1 MHLIPLPIQ
10 VVTVMR
16 IDVRRFSLPALAL
29 PALALPALALP
40 ARALPTIAAL
50 LALLTGCV
58 TPPAD
63 DKTPVTPV
71 TPGSDRYSQDQDT
84 APEKRPDVSTIPQPE
99 PRPEPRSRYGNH
111 SPYTVFGETYH
122 VLPSAE
128 GYTAEG
134 IASWY
139 GTKFHGHRTSS
150 GEPYDMYQ
158 FTAAHRSLPL
168 PTFARVTSLEN
179 GKSVIVR
186 INDRGPF
193 HPDREID
200 LSWAAASKLGIEQR
214 GTGRVRVEVI
224 TPEGNH
230 HRSASATRAGSSS
243 GQQGIR
249 AAADSP
255 PPPAELY
262 LQIGAFGQPDTAQGL
277 VNRLL
282 GQFAYPVAIRPGRNQ
297 DTPIYRVWLGPFAT
311 ENDREQAHR
320 LVSEAGYGEPVRVMP

>member
-1 MHLIPLPIQ
+1 
-10 VVTVMR
+10 MR
-16 IDVRRFSLPALAL
+16 QQRFSLQVVHAMSRSA
-29 PALALPALALP
+29 
-40 ARALPTIAAL
+40 IAASALILCL
-50 LALLTGCV
+50 LAACTSRPPEP
-58 TPPAD
+58 TPPAQ
-63 DKTPVTPV
+63 PV
-71 TPGSDRYSQDQDT
+71 TPGSDRYSQKYDT
-84 APEKRPDVSTIPQPE
+84 APDKRPDVSLIPQPE

-122 VLPSAE
+122 VMESAE
-128 GYTAEG
+128 GYVAEG

-158 FTAAHRSLPL
+158 FTAAHRYLPL

-200 LSWAAASKLGIEQR
+200 LSWAAAAKLGIEQA

-224 TPEGNH
+224 TPENN
-230 HRSASATRAGSSS
+230 RPQQASATRAGGSN
-243 GQQGIR
+243 QPAMR
-249 AAADSP
+249 AAASSP

-262 LQIGAFGQPDTAQGL
+262 LQIGAFQQSATAQQL

-282 GQFAYPVAIRPGRNQ
+282 GEFSWPVAIRPGNIQ
-297 DTPIYRVWLGPFAT
+297 GNPTYRVWVGPFAT
-311 ENDREQAHR
+311 ENAREQAHGQ
-320 LVSEAGYGEPVRVMP
+320 LNGAGYGEAMRVMP

>member
-1 MHLIPLPIQ
+1 
-10 VVTVMR
+10 MR
-16 IDVRRFSLPALAL
+16 FDVRRFSLPATAV
-29 PALALPALALP
+29 
-40 ARALPTIAAL
+40 L
-50 LALLTGCV
+50 LALLGGCV

-63 DKTPVTPV
+63 DTAPVTPVTPV

-84 APEKRPDVSTIPQPE
+84 APDKRPDISTIPQPE
-99 PRPEPRSRYGNH
+99 PRHEPRSRYGNH

-179 GKSVIVR
+179 GESVIVR

-224 TPEGNH
+224 TPESTS
-230 HRSASATRAGSSS
+230 RSASATRTGSSN

-262 LQIGAFGQPDTAQGL
+262 LQVGAFGQPETAQGL

-282 GQFAYPVAIRPGRNQ
+282 GQFAYPVAIRPGRAQ
-297 DTPIYRVWLGPFAT
+297 DNPVYRVWLGPFAT

>member
-1 MHLIPLPIQ
+1 MH
-10 VVTVMR
+10 T
-16 IDVRRFSLPALAL
+16 
-29 PALALPALALP
+29 
-40 ARALPTIAAL
+40 RALFALLMIAAL
-50 LALLTGCV
+50 LGGC
-58 TPPAD
+58 ASRA
-63 DKTPVTPV
+63 PVTDASGEPPV
-71 TPGSDRYSQDQDT
+71 TDTPKQHANPGSERYTQQHDAGPSH
-84 APEKRPDVSTIPQPE
+84 RPDVENLPE
-99 PRPEPRSRYGNH
+99 PEVRAELPSRYGNH
-111 SPYTVFGETYH
+111 SPYTVFGKTYH
-122 VLPSAE
+122 VLPSAD
-128 GYTAEG
+128 GYVAEG

-139 GTKFHGHRTSS
+139 GSKFHGHRTSS

-200 LSWAAASKLGIEQR
+200 LSWAAAHRLGIEQR

-224 TPEGNH
+224 TPDGQQT
-230 HRSASATRAGSSS
+230 RSASATPAPSSS
-243 GQQGIR
+243 SMIR

-262 LQIGAFGQPDTAQGL
+262 LQVGAFRQADSAQQL

-282 GQFAYPVAIRPGRNQ
+282 AQFSYPVAIRPGHTHG
-297 DTPIYRVWLGPFAT
+297 DAMYRVWIGPFST
-311 ENDREQAHR
+311 EQGRESAHNDI
-320 LVSEAGYGEPVRVMP
+320 SGAGYGEPVRVMP